1 MCVQTLY
8 SVNSVHSEST
18 VVCVPVVMSV
28 CLCVCVC
35 VSVAVVWMDFSI
47 TLPET
52 AEAVSGHCVLIP
64 CQFKIGSDY
73 THLLKNTS
81 VGKWLKNGTEL
92 KNIVFDSSTP
102 DNNQI
107 KGKITG
113 DLSEKNCTTIFTS
126 ISPESSGKYYFRI
139 EGEGKLKW
147 SYKEPHVSISV
158 KNLENVMEGSSVNLI
173 CSALDPCSSNP
184 PNLTWTNVPSI
195 ISVQEI
201 QNTTFISSHL
211 SFTASHLHD
220 GDQITCTA
228 SYHSTF
234 VYLFILFIIYLITIN
249 VVNFYSFFFAFSK
262 CNCSILLGSSVSLV
276 CSSDGNPAVLNF
288 IWYRENGEQIG
299 TGDTLNITE
308 TNDTHSGLYYCRAQN
323 PHGTHNSSVQLDLQ
337 CEYSDGTFHQLVMSQ
352 QEKLG
357 CEENLDQAFTG
368 LQQNITSGPSVNES
382 AGETGL

>member
-1 MCVQTLY
+1 
-8 SVNSVHSEST
+8 
-18 VVCVPVVMSV
+18 
-28 CLCVCVC
+28 
-35 VSVAVVWMDFSI
+35 VVWMDFSI

-158 KNLENVMEGSSVNLI
+158 SSPPKPTLSLNVDQKEVKNLENVMEGSSVNLI

-228 SYHSTF
+228 SYQLEDKSIKSVSSSRLLLVLSPQASLSSHCNSSDGGILCVCEVYGFPVPKLEWRLSGRSVSSSVNRSIREEHIGSTG
-234 VYLFILFIIYLITIN
+234 LRSLITIVPLTDMPTLQCIGSN
-249 VVNFYSFFFAFSK
+249 N
-262 CNCSILLGSSVSLV
+262 LGSTNQQFVLFGAAVGASAVMLLCIIYV
-276 CSSDGNPAVLNF
+276 CG
-288 IWYRENGEQIG
+288 
-299 TGDTLNITE
+299 
-308 TNDTHSGLYYCRAQN
+308 
-323 PHGTHNSSVQLDLQ
+323 
-337 CEYSDGTFHQLVMSQ
+337 
-352 QEKLG
+352 
-357 CEENLDQAFTG
+357 
-368 LQQNITSGPSVNES
+368 
-382 AGETGL
+382 